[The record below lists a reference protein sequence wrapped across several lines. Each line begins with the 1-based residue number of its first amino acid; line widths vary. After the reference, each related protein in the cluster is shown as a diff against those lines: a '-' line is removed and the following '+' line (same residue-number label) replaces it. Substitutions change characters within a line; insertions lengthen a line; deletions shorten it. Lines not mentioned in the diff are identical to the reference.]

1 MIDIN
6 LLRQQPD
13 TVRTALINRQKDPK
27 VVDDIISLD
36 TNRRQL
42 LSEVE
47 KLRSDQNILSRQF
60 KGKPTEEQI
69 KQASEIKEKIKG
81 IEVNLKDTEDKQN
94 LILEEIP
101 NIPAVDVPVGKD
113 ETENQ
118 IYKTVGDNP
127 KFDFQP
133 LDHAD
138 LGQNLDII
146 DIKKAAEISGSR
158 FGYFK
163 GQV

>member
-69 KQASEIKEKIKG
+69 KQASEIKDGLKNLYCQENNLSLLRISYKDSIIETLEKNIKNK
-81 IEVNLKDTEDKQN
+81 I
-94 LILEEIP
+94 
-101 NIPAVDVPVGKD
+101 
-113 ETENQ
+113 
-118 IYKTVGDNP
+118 
-127 KFDFQP
+127 
-133 LDHAD
+133 
-138 LGQNLDII
+138 
-146 DIKKAAEISGSR
+146 
-158 FGYFK
+158 
-163 GQV
+163 